1 MQTGAGEAG
10 QAPAAGAAEQA
21 GQADPSAP
29 AEQQAGTPA
38 NPTPSSTPPVL
49 ADGTNPAEI
58 LGEDGKPVWFDRAY
72 VESLRTESASRRV
85 AAKDAA
91 TELDTY
97 KTTVGKALGF
107 VPDEAPV
114 EEQLSSITGERDN
127 LQSELTAARQ
137 ENALL
142 RATQKVT
149 GADYDVLSD
158 SRKFGQELDQI
169 DATAAD
175 YASQVEA
182 LVTRYATTEAR
193 FQGTPRTPSSGSS
206 HNPNPDGGDD
216 FEASRKRAA
225 ALIDGG
231 GF

>member
-29 AEQQAGTPA
+29 AEQQAATPA
-38 NPTPSSTPPVL
+38 VPAPEAGEQTPQGDAP
-49 ADGTNPAEI
+49 ADGEPKT
-58 LGEDGKPVWFDRAY
+58 FDLAY
-72 VESLRTESASRRV
+72 VQTLRNEAAERRTTAKSLQEQL
-85 AAKDAA
+85 DAQRDA
-91 TELDTY
+91 I
-97 KTTVGKALGF
+97 GKAFGF
-107 VPDEAPV
+107 VPDEAPI
-114 EEQLSSITGERDN
+114 EDQLTAAAAERDAI
-127 LQSELTAARQ
+127 QQELTAARQ

-142 RATQKVT
+142 RATQNVA
-149 GADYDVLSD
+149 GADYDALSD

-169 DATAAD
+169 DATADD
-175 YASQVEA
+175 YATQVEA

-206 HNPNPDGGDD
+206 HNPNPSGEDD